1 MRILVTG
8 AAGMIGSNLSKE
20 LLKLGHEVIGID
32 NLWRGSLDNL
42 EDQGCIDH
50 PNFSLNIADLSSF
63 GDWVDYFK
71 DIDCVYHLA
80 DIVAGIGYVFGMKDS
95 FLERI

>member
-50 PNFSLNIADLSSF
+50 PNFFS
-63 GDWVDYFK
+63 
-71 DIDCVYHLA
+71 
-80 DIVAGIGYVFGMKDS
+80 
-95 FLERI
+95 